1 MHKDYKQFLAGHMDD
16 LTDTEKR
23 LLRTAGK
30 HIAKLNKE
38 ISDAKYI
45 ERLLSLAPVSDL
57 QAARREARARLTVLV
72 EQIVARVSKAEELR
86 AKRNGHPD
94 EDAGQSDNVLGKIP
108 VEKVKVHRE
117 GSFIV
122 NRRSAVDLFNKL
134 HEALQNKDWLDD
146 PDRKMIVDFK
156 SDMPGNW

>member
-1 MHKDYKQFLAGHMDD
+1 MRKDYKQFLADHMNE
-16 LTDTEKR
+16 LSDTEKR

-38 ISDAKYI
+38 ISEAKYI
-45 ERLLSLAPVSDL
+45 ERLLSLASVREL
-57 QAARREARARLTVLV
+57 QDIRREARARLTDLV
-72 EQIVARVSKAEELR
+72 EQIVDRVSRTEELR
-86 AKRNGHPD
+86 ASRPSHD
-94 EDAGQSDNVLGKIP
+94 ESNEQSGSVLGKIP
-108 VEKVKVHRE
+108 VEKVKVHRD

-122 NRRSAVDLFNKL
+122 NRRSAVNLFNKL

>member
-1 MHKDYKQFLAGHMDD
+1 MRKDYKQFLADHANDM
-16 LTDTEKR
+16 TDTEKR

-38 ISDAKYI
+38 ISEAKYI
-45 ERLLSLAPVSDL
+45 EHLLNLAPVRML
-57 QAARREARARLTVLV
+57 QDDRREARARLTVLV
-72 EQIVARVSKAEELR
+72 EQIVSRLTKAEELR
-86 AKRNGHPD
+86 ASRPTRD
-94 EDAGQSDNVLGKIP
+94 EEDELPVDAIGKIP
-108 VEKVKVHRE
+108 VEKIKVHRD

-122 NRRSAVDLFNKL
+122 NRRSAVNLFNKL

-146 PDRKMIVDFK
+146 PERKMIVDFK

>member
-1 MHKDYKQFLAGHMDD
+1 MRKDYKQFLADHMNE

-38 ISDAKYI
+38 ISEAKYI
-45 ERLLSLAPVSDL
+45 EHLLSLASVREL
-57 QAARREARARLTVLV
+57 QDDRREARARLTVLV
-72 EQIVARVSKAEELR
+72 EQIVSRVSQAEELR
-86 AKRNGHPD
+86 ASRPAPNGEDELPD
-94 EDAGQSDNVLGKIP
+94 DAIGKIP
-108 VEKVKVHRE
+108 VEKIKVHRD

-122 NRRSAVDLFNKL
+122 NRRSAVNLFNKL

>member
-1 MHKDYKQFLAGHMDD
+1 MRKDYKQFLADHANDM
-16 LTDTEKR
+16 TDTEKR

-38 ISDAKYI
+38 ISEAKYI
-45 ERLLSLAPVSDL
+45 EHLLNLAPVRML
-57 QAARREARARLTVLV
+57 QDDRREARAQLTVLV
-72 EQIVARVSKAEELR
+72 EQIVSRLTTAEELR
-86 AKRNGHPD
+86 ASRPTRDEEDELPD
-94 EDAGQSDNVLGKIP
+94 DAIGKIP
-108 VEKVKVHRE
+108 VEKIKVHRD

-122 NRRSAVDLFNKL
+122 NRRSAVNLFNKL

-146 PDRKMIVDFK
+146 PERKMIVDFK